1 MKLSWFI
8 DKPLPMQ
15 THMRKDTYIGFPVY
29 DGKVGIETIQQV
41 LFAQSNEN
49 SPVKGVIYLTGDSLV
64 TRARNKVVKKFLDTD
79 GEYLLFID
87 SDIIFTQNDIIKLRN
102 NNKNLCGGVY
112 LKKKL
117 PYSAV
122 CNRILGQEG
131 SLNIM
136 AEIGTGFMMIH
147 RDVFVA
153 ISQKYPE
160 HFYKNEG
167 DEEQGLYYDH
177 FRVGVVENRYL
188 SEDYYFCWLARQC
201 GYDVY
206 LDPDILVKHEGKA
219 TYPFN
224 DSELLEG
231 ATELLRGYSV
241 DFPLDKSTLDSMQ
254 EVIDAQKNMRDYK

>member
-1 MKLSWFI
+1 
-8 DKPLPMQ
+8 
-15 THMRKDTYIGFPVY
+15 MRKDTYIGFPVY

-41 LFAQSNEN
+41 LFSQHDPKT
-49 SPVKGVIYLTGDSLV
+49 PVKGVIYLVGDSLV
-64 TRARNKVVKKFLDTD
+64 TRARNKVVQRFLDTD
-79 GEYLLFID
+79 GDYLLFID

-102 NNKNLCGGVY
+102 NNKKLCGGVY

-122 CNRILGQEG
+122 CNRLLGEEG
-131 SLNIM
+131 DLHKM

-147 RDVFVA
+147 RDIFTS
-153 ISQKYPE
+153 ISDKYPE
-160 HFYKNEG
+160 HYYNNES
-167 DEEQGLYYDH
+167 DEDKGQYYDY

-219 TYPFN
+219 TYPFK

-231 ATELLRGYSV
+231 AIELLRGYSPEV
-241 DFPLDKSTLDSMQ
+241 PLERSVLDTMQ
-254 EVIDAQKNMRDYK
+254 QVIDNQKEMRDYK